1 MTRKANSQA
10 TSLHTIKEVKPY
22 TFIFEKQRALGL
34 DICNEMIRRFEE
46 MTNEQY
52 PGRIG
57 QTVEEDQ
64 SIKRST
70 DLVVSGKKHW
80 QDIDR
85 ELFRSLGIAIR
96 EFREANP
103 FFKGPFK
110 DSGYAIQRTDPG
122 EYYHWHIDGGSH
134 EFSQR
139 QLVAVWY
146 LNDVEGPGGET
157 EFSYQDVKIKPEAG
171 KLLLFPPFWTH
182 EHRGVM
188 LEKGVK
194 YIATTWVVFA

>member
-1 MTRKANSQA
+1 MNQA
-10 TSLHTIKEVKPY
+10 TGIHPTLSTIVEVRENS
-22 TFIFEKQRALGL
+22 FIFEKHGALPL
-34 DICNEMIRRFEE
+34 DICAEMIRRFEE
-46 MTNEQY
+46 HRDEQY
-52 PGRIG
+52 AGRLG
-57 QTVEEDQ
+57 QQAGRDR
-64 SIKRST
+64 SIKKST
-70 DLVVSGKKHW
+70 DLVVSGKPHW
-80 QDIDR
+80 ADIDR
-85 ELFRSLGIAIR
+85 ELFRSLGLAIR
-96 EFREANP
+96 EFRETYP

-110 DSGYAIQRTDPG
+110 DSGYAIQRTNPG

-157 EFSYQDVKIKPEAG
+157 EFSYQDVRIRPEAG

-182 EHRGVM
+182 EHRGVT
-188 LEKGVK
+188 LKHGVK